1 MTKLYSLKAL
11 ALISLIFFNIFF
23 LSSCGIAQKEQTKIT
38 KLTFW
43 HGINPPPNREVFQ
56 ELLNQ
61 FNQRH
66 DDIKVEA
73 FYIGQSD
80 QQLPKILTAIVGKQ
94 PPDLLWYTPQLT
106 SQLVELDA
114 IVPLENWLNNS
125 PLKTEIIPSLF
136 ETMELGKQIYSIPF
150 ATNNT
155 AIFYR
160 PSLFKEAGIDTI
172 PQTWEELQQAAQ
184 KLTRDLDGDG
194 KIDQHGMLLSL
205 GKEEWV
211 VFVWLPLIYSAGAE
225 LLQNNRPNL
234 VQPGIIKALEFGS
247 DLVKNNLAILSPPE
261 RGYELDN
268 FIKGKVAMQIT
279 GPWTLGQLNQTKVDY
294 SAFPMPKLKKSTTVL
309 GGENLF
315 VFKTTPER
323 EKACLK
329 FLEYIL
335 SEEFQTPWAIK
346 TGYLPINIKSQKS
359 EEYQAFVQENP
370 VLNIFL
376 DQMKSV
382 RSRPI
387 MLGYNYLSE
396 NLGRAIESSVL
407 GQKTPKEALE
417 TAQKR
422 LELILQDLP

>member
-1 MTKLYSLKAL
+1 MTQLRFLKSCICFI
-11 ALISLIFFNIFF
+11 LIIFI
-23 LSSCGIAQKEQTKIT
+23 LSSCSFKQAEQKQPL

-56 ELLNQ
+56 KLLDQ
-61 FNQRH
+61 FNQQNS
-66 DDIKVEA
+66 DIQVEA
-73 FYIGQSD
+73 FYVGQSD
-80 QQLPKILTAIVGKQ
+80 QQLPKILTAVVGKQ

-125 PLKTEIIPSLF
+125 PLKAEIIPSLF
-136 ETMELGKQIYSIPF
+136 ETMELDQKIYSIPF

-160 PSLFKEAGIDTI
+160 PSLFEKAGIKTI
-172 PQTWEELQQAAQ
+172 PQTWKDLQQAAE
-184 KLTRDLDGDG
+184 KLTKDLDGDG

-211 VFVWLPLIYSAGAE
+211 VFVWLPLMYSAGAE

-234 VQPGIIKALEFGS
+234 VQTGIIETLEFVS
-247 DLVKNNLAILSPPE
+247 NLVKNNLAILSSPE

-268 FIKGKVAMQIT
+268 FINGKVAMQIT
-279 GPWTLGQLNQTKVDY
+279 GPWTLGQLNQTTVDY
-294 SAFPMPKLKKSTTVL
+294 SAFPIPKQRKLSAVL

-315 VFKTTPER
+315 VLKTTPQR

-335 SEEFQTPWAIK
+335 SEKFQTSWAIE
-346 TGYLPINIKSQKS
+346 TGYLPINLKSQQS
-359 EEYQAFVQENP
+359 EEYQKFVEENP
-370 VLNIFL
+370 VLKIFI
-376 DQMKSV
+376 DQMAWV

-387 MLGYNYLSE
+387 MLGYNHLSE
-396 NLGRAIESSVL
+396 NLGRAIESSLL
-407 GQKTPKEALE
+407 GEQTPQEALE

>member
-1 MTKLYSLKAL
+1 MKIFLKPL
-11 ALISLIFFNIFF
+11 LIIIVIFFNIFI
-23 LSSCGIAQKEQTKIT
+23 LQSCDVPQKEQQNIT

-43 HGINPPPNREVFQ
+43 HGINPPPNREVFSK
-56 ELLNQ
+56 LLNK
-61 FNQRH
+61 FNQSH
-66 DDIKVEA
+66 PDIKVED
-73 FYIGQSD
+73 FYIGQPD

-94 PPDLLWYTPQLT
+94 PPDMLWYTPQLT

-114 IVPLENWLNNS
+114 IIPLEKWLNNS
-125 PLKTEIIPSLF
+125 PRKTEIIPSLF
-136 ETMELGKQIYSIPF
+136 ETMELNRQIYSIPF

-160 PSLFKEAGIDTI
+160 PSLFKEAGIQTI
-172 PQTWEELQQAAQ
+172 PQTWEELQKAAE
-184 KLTRDLDGDG
+184 KLTKDLDGDG

-211 VFVWLPLIYSAGAE
+211 VFVWLPLMYSAGAE
-225 LLQNNRPNL
+225 FGQNNQFNL
-234 VQPGIIKALEFGS
+234 VQDGTIKALEFGS
-247 DLVKNNLAILSPPE
+247 NLVKNNLAILSPPE

-268 FIKGKVAMQIT
+268 FINGKVAMQIT
-279 GPWTLGQLNQTKVDY
+279 GPWTLGQLNQTKIDY
-294 SAFPMPKLKKSTTVL
+294 DAFPIPKLEKSATVL

-315 VFKTTPER
+315 VFKTTPLR
-323 EKACLK
+323 EKACLE

-346 TGYLPINIKSQKS
+346 TGYLPINLKSEQS
-359 EEYQAFVQENP
+359 EEYQAFVKENP

-376 DQMKSV
+376 QQMKWV

-387 MLGYNYLSE
+387 MLGYNHLSE
-396 NLGRAIESSVL
+396 NLGRAIESSLL
-407 GQKTPKEALE
+407 GEKSPEEALD

>member
-1 MTKLYSLKAL
+1 MTPLRCLKSWL
-11 ALISLIFFNIFF
+11 FIILFIFNTTFLTSCTISQN
-23 LSSCGIAQKEQTKIT
+23 APEQPI

-56 ELLNQ
+56 KLLDQ
-61 FNQRH
+61 FNQQH
-66 DDIKVEA
+66 SDIQVEA

-80 QQLPKILTAIVGKQ
+80 QQLPKILTAVVGQQ
-94 PPDLLWYTPQLT
+94 PPDLLWHTPQLT

-114 IVPLENWLNNS
+114 IIPLNQWLNDS
-125 PLKTEIIPSLF
+125 PLKAEIIPSLF
-136 ETMELGKQIYSIPF
+136 ETMELNQKFYSIPF

-160 PSLFKEAGIDTI
+160 PSLFKQAGIETL
-172 PQTWEELQQAAQ
+172 PQTWEEFQQVAE
-184 KLTRDLDGDG
+184 KLTQDLNGDG
-194 KIDQHGMLLSL
+194 KTDQYGMLLSL

-211 VFVWLPLIYSAGAE
+211 VFVWLPFMFSAGAE
-225 LLQNNRPNL
+225 FSQNQPNL
-234 VQPGIIKALEFGS
+234 IQPGIIKTLDFGS
-247 DLVKNNLAILSPPE
+247 NLVKNNLAILSPPE

-268 FIKGKVAMQIT
+268 FINGKVAMQVT
-279 GPWTLGQLNQTKVDY
+279 GPWTLGQLSQTKVDY
-294 SAFPMPKLKKSTTVL
+294 DVFPIPKLIKPAAVL

-323 EKACLK
+323 EKASLK

-335 SEEFQTPWAIK
+335 SEEFQTPWALQ
-346 TGYLPINIKSQKS
+346 TGYLPINLKSQQS
-359 EEYQAFVQENP
+359 EAYQKFVQENP
-370 VLNIFL
+370 VLKTFL
-376 DQMKSV
+376 EQMDWV

-387 MLGYNYLSE
+387 MLGYNHLSE
-396 NLGRAIESSVL
+396 NLGRAIESSLL
-407 GQKTPKEALE
+407 GEQTPEEALE

>member
-1 MTKLYSLKAL
+1 MTQLRFFKSCIC
-11 ALISLIFFNIFF
+11 LILIIFIF
-23 LSSCGIAQKEQTKIT
+23 SSCSFNQTEPNQPL

-56 ELLNQ
+56 KLLDK
-61 FNQRH
+61 FNQQNPN
-66 DDIKVEA
+66 IQVEA
-73 FYIGQSD
+73 FYVGQSD
-80 QQLPKILTAIVGKQ
+80 QQLPKILTAVVGKQ
-94 PPDLLWYTPQLT
+94 PPDMLWYTPQLT

-125 PLKTEIIPSLF
+125 PLKAEIIPSLF
-136 ETMELGKQIYSIPF
+136 ETMELDQKIYSIPF

-160 PSLFKEAGIDTI
+160 PSLFEKAGLETL
-172 PQTWEELQQAAQ
+172 PQTWEDLQQAAEQ
-184 KLTRDLDGDG
+184 LTKDIDGDG

-211 VFVWLPLIYSAGAE
+211 VFVWLPLMYSAGAE
-225 LLQNNRPNL
+225 FSPNNQPNL
-234 VQPGIIKALEFGS
+234 VQTGIIEALDFGAN
-247 DLVKNNLAILSPPE
+247 LVKNNLAILSPPE

-268 FIKGKVAMQIT
+268 FINGKVAMQIT
-279 GPWTLGQLNQTKVDY
+279 GPWTLGQLNQTTVDY
-294 SAFPMPKLKKSTTVL
+294 NAFPIPKKIKPSAVL

-315 VFKTTPER
+315 VFKTTPLR

-335 SEEFQTPWAIK
+335 SEEFQTPWAIQ
-346 TGYLPINIKSQKS
+346 TGYLPINLKSQQS
-359 EEYQAFVQENP
+359 EEYQKFVQENP
-370 VLNIFL
+370 VLKIFI
-376 DQMKSV
+376 DQMDWV

-387 MLGYNYLSE
+387 MLGYNHLSE
-396 NLGRAIESSVL
+396 NLGRAIESSLL
-407 GQKTPKEALE
+407 GEQTPQEALE